1 MARKALAVIIRLAGQ
16 APHRRGRLSSNV
28 RGHTQLAT
36 FTRHWV
42 NKGSGPKPDDFGD
55 HFFLHEIQMQ
65 CDFGVRAYGEMRQL
79 HQANAK
85 NPSLLALAHAMLV
98 FAGNAAKLLS
108 APKSASAQMKARAVR
123 LRSHLNLANLD
134 LSRIADARNY
144 LEHFDERIERY
155 LQIPGGIVFHR
166 LIQDHE
172 PLEVTLE
179 DGRTLK
185 PRILQLLNT
194 SDWYLSLHGDR
205 IQLIEVAS
213 LLEQI
218 QASVHTYMVN
228 AGMVKESSAP

>member
-1 MARKALAVIIRLAGQ
+1 
-16 APHRRGRLSSNV
+16 
-28 RGHTQLAT
+28 LAT

-85 NPSLLALAHAMLV
+85 NPSLLALAHAMPV